1 MPAWVLLSLAFLGV
15 FTLTTVLFYFLVQAP
30 GDRRRMRA
38 RLETIQQSSFHVPA
52 EDGLSLVR
60 QEISSHLPFLE
71 RFLLRMPLL
80 NEVDLYLQQ
89 AGVDLRPAGLV
100 MLSVGFALGG
110 YLLTFLVGMSIVVSV
125 TVAILAGTAPVLYV
139 GFRRRRRFNRF
150 EELFPDAMDMLA
162 RAVRTGYA
170 VSSAFELIS
179 EEMPDPMNK
188 EFRVLY
194 EQQNLGLPL
203 REALD
208 NLTVRVPLP
217 DVRIFVTTMQIQTQ
231 SGGNL
236 AEILDNLA
244 MVVRERFKIY
254 RQIRIYTAE
263 GRLSLVILTALPP
276 VAGLLFYLMHPSYMM
291 RLFEDPLGHYFI
303 AVALVM
309 QFFGFM
315 IIRKIV
321 SIRV

>member
-1 MPAWVLLSLAFLGV
+1 MPVWVLLSLSFLGV
-15 FTLTTVLFYFLVQAP
+15 FALTTVLFYFLVQAP
-30 GDRRRMRA
+30 GERRRLRI
-38 RLETIQQSSFHVPA
+38 RLRSIQQSSFHAPA
-52 EDGLSLVR
+52 EDGVSLVR
-60 QEISSHLPFLE
+60 EEVASELPFVARL
-71 RFLLRMPLL
+71 FLRMPLY
-80 NEVDLYLQQ
+80 NEIDLYMQQ
-89 AGVDLRPAGLV
+89 AGIDLRPAF
-100 MLSVGFALGG
+100 MAMISVIFALGG
-110 YLLTFLVGMSIVVSV
+110 YVLTFLVGMSFVVSI
-125 TVAILAGTAPVLYV
+125 TVAILAVTAPSLYV
-139 GFRRRRRFNRF
+139 GFRRRHRFHRF

-179 EEMPDPMNK
+179 DEMPEPMNQ
-188 EFRVLY
+188 EFRILY

-208 NLTVRVPLP
+208 NLSVRVPLP

-263 GRLSLVILTALPP
+263 GRLSLIILTALPP
-276 VAGLLFYLMHPSYMM
+276 VSGLLFYLMHPSYMR
-291 RLFEDPLGHYFI
+291 RLFDDPLGHIFI

-309 QFFGFM
+309 QFVGFM

>member
-1 MPAWVLLSLAFLGV
+1 MPVWVLLTLAFLGV
-15 FTLTTVLFYFLVQAP
+15 FALTTVLFYFLVQAP
-30 GDRRRMRA
+30 GDRRRMRT
-38 RLETIQQSSFHVPA
+38 RLEAIQQTSFHAQP
-52 EDGLSLVR
+52 EDGLSLLRDEVAS
-60 QEISSHLPFLE
+60 ELPFLD
-71 RFLLRMPLL
+71 RLFLQLPAV
-80 NEVDLYLQQ
+80 NELDLWVAQ
-89 AGVDLRPAGLV
+89 AGVELRPPVLAL
-100 MLSVGFALGG
+100 LSIVFAIGG
-110 YLLTFLVGMSIVVSV
+110 YVLTFLVGMSFFVCLVV
-125 TVAILAGTAPVLYV
+125 AAMAGTAPFLYV
-139 GFRRRRRFNRF
+139 HFLRGRRFRRF
-150 EELFPDAMDMLA
+150 EELFPDAMEMLA

-179 EEMPDPMNK
+179 DEMPEPMNQ
-188 EFRVLY
+188 EFRILY

-208 NLTVRVPLP
+208 NLAVRVPLP

-236 AEILDNLA
+236 AEILDNLSK
-244 MVVRERFKIY
+244 VVRERFKIM

-263 GRLSLVILTALPP
+263 GRLSLIILTALPP
-276 VAGLLFYLMHPSYMM
+276 VAGLLFYLLHPSYMR
-291 RLFEDPLGHYFI
+291 RLFEDPMGHVFI

-309 QFFGFM
+309 QFLGFM